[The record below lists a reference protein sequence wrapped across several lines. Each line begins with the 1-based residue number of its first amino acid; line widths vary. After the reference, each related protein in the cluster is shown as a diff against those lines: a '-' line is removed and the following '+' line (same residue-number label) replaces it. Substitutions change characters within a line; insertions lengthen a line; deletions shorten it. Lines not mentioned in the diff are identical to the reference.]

1 VVAQIVV
8 NPTTIRPG
16 PRILCQERFNTDGY
30 QFHQYQQSLLF
41 VTDHT
46 EHKKTI
52 YDVGNPGPGLGQ
64 EHKCKVVQPGNGIPT
79 RIHL

>member
-1 VVAQIVV
+1 MVAHIVV

-16 PRILCQERFNTDGY
+16 PRLLCQERFNTDGY
-30 QFHQYQQSLLF
+30 QFHQYQQSLLV

-46 EHKKTI
+46 KHKKTT

-64 EHKCKVVQPGNGIPT
+64 AQTCRGVKPGNEITT
-79 RIHL
+79 RIHI